1 MVQHGGHSSV
11 GRAPACG
18 AGGRGF
24 KSRCPPQMGEV
35 QTLDKSLHSLS
46 GLNLSLFLRFGRPV
60 QGVHLL
66 LCVAERTEGCFV
78 LDSNI
83 TLFLDEDSVEERLVT
98 QPPVRVVSTLINADD
113 IGEQPERVV
122 KVRPSLRILVV
133 MCFKPVLNVTDLVRD
148 AILLLLQQINRYC
161 SRVVGLQ

>member
-1 MVQHGGHSSV
+1 MGGNGGCSSV

-18 AGGRGF
+18 AGCRGF
-24 KSRCPPQMGEV
+24 KSRQPPHSGEV
-35 QTLDKSLHSLS
+35 QTLDKSHHSLS

-66 LCVAERTEGCFV
+66 LCVAERAEGCFV